1 MDEIVFL
8 TSNIKEPFT
17 TSDVI
22 AECTGIESRKIK
34 VTIRKYENEFKQFGK
49 IEIVS
54 APYQAESP
62 KMGRPSEAY
71 KLNEQQATFLMT
83 LLKNTPV
90 VVQFKQRL
98 VQEFFRMRQELQA
111 VKIAKAELKPI
122 RLDMTD
128 SIKAL
133 PESPHK
139 GFKYSQYTDLAYLVA
154 IGQTARVIRKQRG
167 AKKDA
172 TASDYLTAKEL
183 DAVADVSNRIAVFID
198 AGLGYTEIKPL
209 LMKRKSINTAY

>member
-8 TSNIKEPFT
+8 TPNIKEPFT

-62 KMGRPSEAY
+62 KIGRPSEAY

-98 VQEFFRMRQELQA
+98 VQEFFRMRQELQN
-111 VKIAKAELKPI
+111 VRIAKAELKPI
-122 RLDMTD
+122 RLTMTD
-128 SIKAL
+128 CIKAL
-133 PESPHK
+133 PDSPHK
-139 GFKYSQYTDLAYLVA
+139 QFKYSQFTNLAYIVA
-154 IGQTARVIRKQRG
+154 FGKTAKAIREQRG
-167 AKKDA
+167 AKKNAPAIDYM
-172 TASDYLTAKEL
+172 TAEEIEQA
-183 DAVADVSNRIAVFID
+183 AVITNKIAVLS
-198 AGLGYTEIKPL
+198 GLGFEYSEIKAAL
-209 LMKRKSINTAY
+209 LGKKTMIA